1 MPIKWLFLLL
11 AAGTIISAGKAKAQ
25 NQPVEETYS
34 QAKLAIW
41 CETIFFVYQDH
52 GADSLGQRLD
62 CNNWEAFRQSLRPN
76 YLQANTFFQSIE
88 KPEIYEGYSSNE
100 AKLTK
105 LVEEI
110 GRKLKSSPARQ
121 NNPSRREAV
130 DSLQAELLQLA
141 QSPVLF
147 SGGEGTENEPL
158 LTNGSTQR
166 SNTSGQEA
174 AATEEDEEETGS
186 GWFSWPEFLQ
196 WFFIVVLL
204 AATAALWNEN
214 RKLKRNVGIRMARR
228 KQEIAGLAQENVR
241 KARPEP
247 QFSNGLSRSEVLQL
261 IRSENSKLQK
271 QLSGNRPKQA
281 ENQQKQA
288 ERPPETAASVS
299 RQEDVVTAQAQER
312 NGEQA
317 SPGIYYDKLPFKGGF
332 HHNQLSAQR
341 HPDSIYSIEVLKRKP
356 DEAEFWVT
364 EDADIQ
370 KYAME
375 NGLSFFEEACEYDQV
390 EENPSRVRN
399 LERGKLRKKGHLWQ
413 IEKKVKV
420 SFE

>member
-1 MPIKWLFLLL
+1 MPSNRLFLLL
-11 AAGTIISAGKAKAQ
+11 VAGLTLFSAKAKAQ
-25 NQPVEETYS
+25 NRPVEETYS

-41 CETIFFVYQDH
+41 CETIFFVYQDN

-76 YLQANTFFQSIE
+76 YLQANTFYQSIE

-110 GRKLKSSPARQ
+110 GRKLKTSPGRQ
-121 NNPSRREAV
+121 TNPSRRQAV

-141 QSPVLF
+141 QNPVLF
-147 SGGEGTENEPL
+147 SGGEVTLDEPRLANGSQQQTNNSEQDITTEENE
-158 LTNGSTQR
+158 
-166 SNTSGQEA
+166 EA
-174 AATEEDEEETGS
+174 AENG
-186 GWFSWPEFLQ
+186 GFSWWEFLQ
-196 WFFIVVLL
+196 WFFIVLLLL
-204 AATAALWNEN
+204 ATAGLWNEN
-214 RKLKRNVGIRMARR
+214 RRLKRNISIRMARR
-228 KQEIAGLAQENVR
+228 KEEIAGLAQENVR
-241 KARPEP
+241 KSRPEP
-247 QFSNGLSRSEVLQL
+247 QFSKGLSRSEVLQL
-261 IRSENSKLQK
+261 IRSEHSKLRRQ
-271 QLSGNRPKQA
+271 QAESTPKQT
-281 ENQQKQA
+281 ETQQEQA
-288 ERPPETAASVS
+288 EHPPEPVAPVS
-299 RQEDVVTAQAQER
+299 RQEDVVEAQEQEK

-332 HHNQLSAQR
+332 HHNQLSKQR
-341 HPDSIYSIEVLKRKP
+341 HPDSIYSIEVLKRRP

-375 NGLSFFEEACEYDQV
+375 NGLTFFEEACEYDQV